1 MKTTCFKKIYNTV
14 INAFL
19 FLICMVEST
28 LTMGLGMKLA
38 PSLNVQQEL
47 IQHIEEKLNTI
58 DEIFR
63 SHYEDD
69 QKIISGVV
77 EIYMNANPNLNREV
91 MEKALAFAQKHH
103 LGQYRDSGVP
113 YAVHPAQT
121 GYILAE
127 WGLSNNAVV
136 TGDLHDVE
144 EENEEKKILLMNE
157 IYTNFGVEVLI
168 AVNALSGF
176 IKDPELRDKDIS
188 RKMREYQELLKI
200 DYINHVKVAENIT
213 NQLTRKY
220 MFPKNDQTSEQRQQ
234 NFIKNSRRYVL
245 PLAEEIDRTEQIKM
259 RLDDKLIPFLIA
271 PYLME
276 LMDK

>member
-1 MKTTCFKKIYNTV
+1 
-14 INAFL
+14 
-19 FLICMVEST
+19 MVEST